1 MVETKSGVIL
11 GHTGLDDNHAEDGVS
26 LIFSKDKFEDEVFK
40 GMFVIIENDKD
51 KFLGQILSEPKSIP
65 VTGRVDNPLNE
76 YPILHQETVKYIP
89 DYKIVSQVRLL
100 GQIYDNRIKANFIRP
115 KPASKVYRAAEDLID
130 ELFRVGEGAAL
141 GRLIGYDKSWISV
154 SFNDNVARKQL
165 GIFGT
170 TGSGK
175 SNTTLRIAEMYA
187 EQGWCIILLD
197 YLGEYIECKKESS
210 EKHLF
215 SDDRWKELD
224 ISPKGATNV
233 EVFAPVKDSESRCDT
248 RFFLRTMDVSS
259 EVIYNLVAPREEA
272 QKRKLSVILQR
283 MRRSNIP
290 YHLAMIKDACYY
302 SYQDPKAPSSAISS
316 YYVMYERTKSL
327 LGKSIWDL
335 YYPSNKL
342 RDKVKE
348 VFNKGEEDHEE
359 YEEDAEIISR
369 GDEVSSSF
377 DKDVES
383 LTGIK
388 KKSDMALGEEGRLD
402 IKKLLI
408 KGKINVF
415 NFKNSTEDD
424 YRATT
429 LFILSELFRLK
440 KEKAEKITDLPK
452 VLIMIEEAHIPF
464 SNETDNYLSNI
475 LMETAKKVFKIGRHY
490 YLNMC
495 IITQRPT
502 DCDSALLS
510 QINTRI
516 IHKLKTHDDINRVV
530 VGDIEEFKSS
540 IPRLSVGEAM
550 IDCSEWVTPLYI
562 QVAPSRSKK
571 IDINYE

>member
-1 MVETKSGVIL
+1 MVESKSGEIL
-11 GHTGLDDNHAEDGVS
+11 GHTGLDDNYAKDGIS
-26 LIFSKDKFEDEVFK
+26 LIFSKDKFEDAVFK
-40 GMFVIIENDKD
+40 GMFVIMENGAD

-76 YPILHQETVKYIP
+76 YPILHQETIKYIP
-89 DYKIVSQVRLL
+89 DYKIVSQVRIL
-100 GQIYDNRIKANFIRP
+100 GQIVDNRIMANFSRP
-115 KPASKVYRAAEDLID
+115 KPASKAYRASESLID
-130 ELFRVGEGAAL
+130 DLFRVGEGATL
-141 GRLIGYDKSWISV
+141 GRLIGYDDSWISV

-187 EQGWCIILLD
+187 EMGWCIILLD

-215 SDDRWKELD
+215 KDERWKDLE
-224 ISPKGATNV
+224 ITPKGNDKV
-233 EVFAPVKDSESRCDT
+233 EVFAPVKDFVSRCDT

-272 QKRKLSVILQR
+272 QKRKLSVILQK

-290 YHLAMIKDACYY
+290 YHLALIKDACYY
-302 SYQDPKAPSSAISS
+302 SYQDPKAPPTSKSS

-327 LGKSIWDL
+327 MDKSIWDK
-335 YYPSNKL
+335 YPPAKSL
-342 RDKVKE
+342 REKVKSE
-348 VFNKGEEDHEE
+348 FNKGEEDQGE
-359 YEEDAEIISR
+359 YEEEPEVILTGSETRYNDDISELTGVKNR
-369 GDEVSSSF
+369 KEEVS
-377 DKDVES
+377 
-383 LTGIK
+383 G
-388 KKSDMALGEEGRLD
+388 GEEGRLD

-408 KGKINVF
+408 NGKINVF

-510 QINTRI
+510 QVNTRI

-530 VGDIEEFKSS
+530 VGDIEEFKTS
-540 IPRLSVGEAM
+540 IPRLSVGGSDDRLFRM
-550 IDCSEWVTPLYI
+550 GNSLVYS
-562 QVAPSRSKK
+562 SRS
-571 IDINYE
+571 

>member
-1 MVETKSGVIL
+1 MVEVKSEEIL
-11 GHTGLDDNHAEDGVS
+11 GYTGLDDNFAKDGVS

-40 GMFVIIENDKD
+40 GMFVIMENESD
-51 KFLGQILSEPKSIP
+51 KFLGQILAEPKSIP
-65 VTGRVDNPLNE
+65 VTGRIDNPLNE
-76 YPILHQETVKYIP
+76 YPILHQDTVKYIP
-89 DYKIVSQVRLL
+89 DYKIVSQVRIL
-100 GQIYDNRIKANFIRP
+100 GQIIDNRVRANFSRP
-115 KPASKVYRAAEDLID
+115 KPASKVYRTSESLID
-130 ELFRVGEGAAL
+130 NLFHVGEGATL

-154 SFNDNVARKQL
+154 SFDDNVARKQL

-187 EQGWCIILLD
+187 EMGWCIILLD
-197 YLGEYIECKKESS
+197 YLGEYIDCRNKSS
-210 EKHLF
+210 EIHLF
-215 SDDRWKELD
+215 KDERWNKLKITPMGNE
-224 ISPKGATNV
+224 KV
-233 EVFAPVKDSESRCDT
+233 EVFAPVKDFESRCDS
-248 RFFLRTMDVSS
+248 RFFLRTMDVHS
-259 EVIYNLVAPREEA
+259 EVVYNLVAPREEA

-283 MRRSNIP
+283 MRRIGVP

-302 SYQDPKAPSSAISS
+302 SYQDPKAPPASKSS
-316 YYVMYERTKSL
+316 YYVMYERIKSL
-327 LGKSIWDL
+327 IDKSIWDR
-335 YYPSNKL
+335 YVPSQSL
-342 RDKVKE
+342 RQKVKAE
-348 VFNKGEEDHEE
+348 FNRGEEDTEE
-359 YEEDAEIISR
+359 YE
-369 GDEVSSSF
+369 DEPEVLLTSSNLNHDDDVS
-377 DKDVES
+377 D

-388 KKSDMALGEEGRLD
+388 GKKETYSYGEEGRLD
-402 IKKLLI
+402 IKKLLVN
-408 KGKINVF
+408 GKINVF

-424 YRATT
+424 YRSTT

-502 DCDSALLS
+502 DCDLALLS
-510 QINTRI
+510 QVNTRI

-550 IDCSEWVTPLYI
+550 IDCSEWITPLYI